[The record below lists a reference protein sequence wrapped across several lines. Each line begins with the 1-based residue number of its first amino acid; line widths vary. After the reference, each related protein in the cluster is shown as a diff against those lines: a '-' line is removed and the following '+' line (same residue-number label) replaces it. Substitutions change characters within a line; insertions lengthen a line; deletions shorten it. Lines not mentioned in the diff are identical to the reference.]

1 MNIEEFMKHLYG
13 PTATQSLQ
21 GGGEELYREII
32 RNDNDMKLSNAT
44 LGRTIGK
51 ELVLDESKNRGA
63 KSFGKDISRSLE
75 EAEANE
81 VDDVENMEGGD
92 YEAPKSLA
100 SIISDE
106 LLRMN
111 GGKGSKKPSKKP
123 QNRRSMKQRGGA
135 QQLFPIAAS
144 FEYIEGKN
152 KEQSEDIKAFM
163 DTFMLYYRVSRA
175 PSSAIIILP
184 PHEEIESMKKAF
196 EKYCKDT
203 LKVPSNSIEAEN
215 ALVSGDFQEWRNYL
229 FYVYTKGDN
238 MEYRIDPIQNGGP
251 DAYPNSTIS
260 VAMTVFK
267 RANLNSYVWYL
278 KFDTEKNCFFLYPDE
293 DFKKTNRI
301 ELELIG
307 MAKQGKYMF
316 QAKKPI
322 PKNTTNKLDITKQS
336 ITQMLDT
343 TTISGGG
350 KNSKDDFKK
359 YPINNLVRN
368 WQQYGLQRGSEM
380 SLCEMYKTSPYQ
392 VSENL
397 GSNLV
402 HSAILSALDDIEPQ
416 NVDSQEEYDKLAKEM
431 CDKWKPVRNSMRS
444 SMKGGLRLE
453 KGLNLKQLVDSVAQQ
468 YPSKVRPN
476 IIKAD
481 LISAL
486 IGGGEEPDMAFSEID
501 YSAHRSDVKRLSNAL
516 EHHQF
521 EYFNSKEHP
530 PLFSNVSNDDA
541 KTVSRENSK
550 ESSEGNDSENPQTK
564 GDKNDIKTIYEND
577 ADNSEIEDVQEL
589 SENEMNGGGSDS
601 ETSEEEEEEQKTEEQ
616 KAEEKTEEQD
626 GVDDEKQDDEANFE
640 AADEASADDE
650 QQSGGSKKSKKP
662 SKSSSKSSSKSAPKK
677 SRMSIWY

>member
-21 GGGEELYREII
+21 GGGEEPYREII
-32 RNDNDMKLSNAT
+32 RNDNEMKLSNAT
-44 LGRTIGK
+44 LGRPIGK
-51 ELVLDESKNRGA
+51 ELVLDDSKNCGT
-63 KSFGKDISRSLE
+63 KSFGKNVLKSIEDVEQE
-75 EAEANE
+75 EAAEQEE
-81 VDDVENMEGGD
+81 VGNMEGGD

-111 GGKGSKKPSKKP
+111 GGKGRKKS
-123 QNRRSMKQRGGA
+123 SMKSSKRPRRQYGGA
-135 QQLFPIAAS
+135 QQLFPIAS
-144 FEYIEGKN
+144 SLEYIEGKN
-152 KEQSEDIKAFM
+152 KEQCEDIKTFM

-175 PSSAIIILP
+175 PASAIIILP
-184 PHEEIESMKKAF
+184 PHDEIANMKKAF

-203 LKVPSNSIEAEN
+203 LKAPPNSIEAEN
-215 ALVSGDFQEWRNYL
+215 ALVSGDFQDWRNYL

-316 QAKKPI
+316 QAAKPI

-343 TTISGGG
+343 TTISGG
-350 KNSKDDFKK
+350 NASKMNAKKSSEK
-359 YPINNLVRN
+359 YPINNLVKN
-368 WQQYGLQRGSEM
+368 WQKYGLQRGSEIA
-380 SLCEMYKTSPYQ
+380 LCEMYKTSPYQ

-397 GSNLV
+397 GSNIV
-402 HSAILSALDDIEPQ
+402 HSAILSALDGVAPQ
-416 NVDSQEEYDKLAKEM
+416 DVDSQEEYDKLAKEM
-431 CDKWKPVRNSMRS
+431 CSKWKPVRS

-453 KGLNLKQLVDSVAQQ
+453 KGLTLKQLVDSVSKQ
-468 YPSKVRPN
+468 YPSTTRQNV
-476 IIKAD
+476 IKAD
-481 LISAL
+481 LMTAL
-486 IGGGEEPDMAFSEID
+486 IGGGEEPDMVFSEID
-501 YSAHRSDVKRLSNAL
+501 YTTHKSDVKRLSNAL
-516 EHHQF
+516 EKQPF

-530 PLFSNVSNDDA
+530 PLFSNIANDAPETIANDGSNDGSKNCGNNDA
-541 KTVSRENSK
+541 SSNS
-550 ESSEGNDSENPQTK
+550 QTN
-564 GDKNDIKTIYEND
+564 GDMKDIKTIYEDD
-577 ADNSEIEDVQEL
+577 ADNSDIEDVEDV
-589 SENEMNGGGSDS
+589 SESEMNGGDSDS
-601 ETSEEEEEEQKTEEQ
+601 ESIEE
-616 KAEEKTEEQD
+616 A
-626 GVDDEKQDDEANFE
+626 QDDEDEALQE
-640 AADEASADDE
+640 AADEVTEE
-650 QQSGGSKKSKKP
+650 QPQGDAEGDAGEQSEGLNGGSKKSSKKSSKNSSKKP
-662 SKSSSKSSSKSAPKK
+662 SRRT
-677 SRMSIWY
+677 RMSIWY

>member
-21 GGGEELYREII
+21 GGGEEPYREII
-32 RNDNDMKLSNAT
+32 RNDNEMKLSNAT
-44 LGRTIGK
+44 LGRPIGK
-51 ELVLDESKNRGA
+51 ELVLDDSKNCGT
-63 KSFGKDISRSLE
+63 KSFEKNVLKSIEDVEQE
-75 EAEANE
+75 EVAEQEE
-81 VDDVENMEGGD
+81 VDNMEGGD

-111 GGKGSKKPSKKP
+111 GGKSRKKSSRKSSKRP
-123 QNRRSMKQRGGA
+123 RKQRGGA
-135 QQLFPIAAS
+135 QQLFPIAS
-144 FEYIEGKN
+144 SLEYIEGKN
-152 KEQSEDIKAFM
+152 KEQCEDIKTFM

-175 PSSAIIILP
+175 PASAVIILP
-184 PHEEIESMKKAF
+184 PHDEIASMKKAF

-203 LKVPSNSIEAEN
+203 LKAPPNSIEAEN
-215 ALVSGDFQEWRNYL
+215 ALVSGDFQDWRNYL

-316 QAKKPI
+316 QAAKPI

-343 TTISGGG
+343 TTISGGNAS
-350 KNSKDDFKK
+350 KNAPKKSSEK
-359 YPINNLVRN
+359 YPINNLVKN
-368 WQQYGLQRGSEM
+368 WQKHGLQRGSEI

-397 GSNLV
+397 GSNIV
-402 HSAILSALDDIEPQ
+402 HSAILSALDGVAPQ
-416 NVDSQEEYDKLAKEM
+416 NVDAQEEYDKLAKEM
-431 CDKWKPVRNSMRS
+431 CSKWKPVRS

-453 KGLNLKQLVDSVAQQ
+453 KGLTLKQLVDSVSKQ
-468 YPSKVRPN
+468 YPSTTRQNV
-476 IIKAD
+476 IKAD
-481 LISAL
+481 LMTAL
-486 IGGGEEPDMAFSEID
+486 IGGGEEPDMVFSEID
-501 YSAHRSDVKRLSNAL
+501 YTTHKSDVKRLSNAL
-516 EHHQF
+516 EKQPF

-530 PLFSNVSNDDA
+530 PLFSNVANDDA
-541 KTVSRENSK
+541 ETIAKDGSNDGSKNCGNNDASSNSQTN
-550 ESSEGNDSENPQTK
+550 GNMK
-564 GDKNDIKTIYEND
+564 DIKTIYEDNTN
-577 ADNSEIEDVQEL
+577 NSEIEDVEDI
-589 SENEMNGGGSDS
+589 SENEMNGGDSDS
-601 ETSEEEEEEQKTEEQ
+601 ESIEEAKDDEDEATAEEEQPEEVTEEQ
-616 KAEEKTEEQD
+616 PQGDAE
-626 GVDDEKQDDEANFE
+626 DDANDEAEGN
-640 AADEASADDE
+640 DEGLN
-650 QQSGGSKKSKKP
+650 GGLSKKSSKKSSKTSSKKP
-662 SKSSSKSSSKSAPKK
+662 A
-677 SRMSIWY
+677 RRTHMSIWY